1 MGIIENFR
9 LDLELRQLR
18 AHTIESYM
26 SNVNHFL
33 RHNPDFL
40 KVDRNKLKIY
50 LQKLQRKRLSN
61 STIKTYFIA
70 IHSFYEYLMYE
81 GIVNEN
87 PIIPFRKR
95 YLPKRHR
102 KDTRQEISLNAAKVI
117 IRSSGFI
124 LDRTLHVLFAKTGL
138 RRGELL
144 SLQLEDL
151 DLKEYRII
159 IQLTGKRTEF
169 RPIYFDDEFL
179 FLLLDYLDWRQ
190 SYAKSNYLFINPNT
204 GKKMHKDYPGSYLKK
219 IGLKMG
225 IHEPN
230 GPMHKKLT
238 PHCWRYF
245 FTTQLYR
252 SGMDYEYIQYLRGDV
267 MATQSWQIYNHI
279 DPEHVREEY
288 LRCIP
293 KLLE

>member
-179 FLLLDYLDWRQ
+179 FLLLDYLEWRQ

>member
-1 MGIIENFR
+1 MCIIENFR

-50 LQKLQRKRLSN
+50 LQKLQRKKLSN

-124 LDRTLHVLFAKTGL
+124 LDRTLHLLFAKTGL

-179 FLLLDYLDWRQ
+179 FLLLDYLEWRQ

>member
-50 LQKLQRKRLSN
+50 LQKLQRKKLSN

-124 LDRTLHVLFAKTGL
+124 LDRTLHLLFAKTGL

-179 FLLLDYLDWRQ
+179 FLLLDYLEWRQ

>member
-1 MGIIENFR
+1 MCIIENFR

-124 LDRTLHVLFAKTGL
+124 LDRTLHLLFAKTGL

-179 FLLLDYLDWRQ
+179 FLLLDYLEWRQ